1 VWEDFFFENVH
12 WPKGRI
18 FFAKA
23 YGLQGGSFF
32 EKIHSVGGGFFSKI
46 FTNCIVKGAFFLAG
60 VQLAIGG
67 GPFPSSEVVLFGVL
81 FAHWMSS
88 VCVSAGRSLVVKR
101 EKMQPFLKRG
111 VFFHHELL
119 E

>member
-1 VWEDFFFENVH
+1 VWEDFFSKMFT
-12 WPKGRI
+12 GQRGG
-18 FFAKA
+18 FFSQKLTDCR
-23 YGLQGGSFF
+23 GDLFSK
-32 EKIHSVGGGFFSKI
+32 KIHSVGGGFFSKI